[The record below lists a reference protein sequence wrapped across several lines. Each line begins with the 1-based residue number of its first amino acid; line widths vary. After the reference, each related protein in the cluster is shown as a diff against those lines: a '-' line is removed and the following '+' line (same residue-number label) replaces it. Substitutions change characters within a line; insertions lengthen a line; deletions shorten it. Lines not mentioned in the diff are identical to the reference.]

1 MNARFYTHRLVTESS
16 LLIRKL
22 SDCFIVKKLL
32 VIVVTAL
39 FFALTYASG
48 PDEFNTSDL
57 YALGCLFPI
66 VIGAQLLIAHFLIR
80 SRFLQNL
87 FLSGFATANILSV
100 NLILNDAYTALPQFV
115 WLLTVL
121 LAVFI
126 LFSIMNMMDD
136 YPRMAKVITI
146 IVASAVIGIVAEAVV
161 FSGKSLEAT
170 ADPGKTSAK
179 NIRLVDFKTRPNVY
193 FIAFDAL
200 MPRVLV
206 RKFLELETTPYHD
219 FLDAH
224 FRRFRNMFADKVATR
239 RALNSLLAFDL
250 DYFARFGKKPGLF
263 SGRIP
268 SPLLEIFKH
277 NGYTTNTLYQ
287 NPRFGKEKGPY
298 VDNYFTERGYGV
310 CEVLNEDFKYLTFL
324 GYCQLRTTKLFT
336 SLLKRL
342 NLSNDLNEIDFLLA
356 NLRSGLDEGKPQ
368 MFLSY
373 IFSPKHTPK
382 SFRWRKSE
390 TVDKYR
396 QTYLRNSSTTAE
408 YFEQLITFISREDP
422 SAILYVFGDHGAFVS
437 RGARM
442 KDNDLALHIQGRY
455 GVYGGIYPPDRC
467 SESLSE
473 PYTENFTTVMQG
485 AHMIIRCLADGED
498 AFIAPINYRLGHFG
512 TKSFHRYEDYL
523 YE

>member
-1 MNARFYTHRLVTESS
+1 M
-16 LLIRKL
+16 
-22 SDCFIVKKLL
+22 KKLL

-87 FLSGFATANILSV
+87 FLSGCATANILSV

-224 FRRFRNMFADKVATR
+224 LRPFRNMFADKVATR

-310 CEVLNEDFKYLTFL
+310 CEFLNEDFKYLTFL
-324 GYCQLRTTKLFT
+324 GYCQLRTMKSFT
-336 SLLKRL
+336 SLLERL

-382 SFRWRKSE
+382 SFRWRKSQ

-422 SAILYVFGDHGAFVS
+422 SAILYVFGDHGAFVPRSKEARNNDSS
-437 RGARM
+437 R
-442 KDNDLALHIQGRY
+442 HIQGRY

>member
-1 MNARFYTHRLVTESS
+1 M
-16 LLIRKL
+16 
-22 SDCFIVKKLL
+22 KKLL

-287 NPRFGKEKGPY
+287 NPYFGKEKGPY

-422 SAILYVFGDHGAFVS
+422 SAILYVFGDHGAFVPRSKEARNNDSS
-437 RGARM
+437 R
-442 KDNDLALHIQGRY
+442 HIQGRY

>member
-1 MNARFYTHRLVTESS
+1 MNK
-16 LLIRKL
+16 I
-22 SDCFIVKKLL
+22 L

-66 VIGAQLLIAHFLIR
+66 VIGAQLLIARFLIR
-80 SRFLQNL
+80 ARFLQNL
-87 FLSGFATANILSV
+87 FLSGCATANILSV
-100 NLILNDAYTALPQFV
+100 NLILNDAYTDLPPFV

-136 YPRMAKVITI
+136 YPRVAKVITI
-146 IVASAVIGIVAEAVV
+146 IVASAVVGIVAEAVV
-161 FSGKSLEAT
+161 FSGKSLGTT

-219 FLDAH
+219 FLDLH
-224 FRRFRNMFADKVATR
+224 LRGFRNMFSDSPTTIGS
-239 RALNSLLAFDL
+239 LSSLLAFDFN
-250 DYFARFGKKPGLF
+250 YYKKVGEKDWRSLF
-263 SGRIP
+263 SGRAP

-287 NPRFGKEKGPY
+287 FPRFGIEKGPY
-298 VDNYFTERGYGV
+298 VDNYFTERGDGV
-310 CEVLNEDFKYLTFL
+310 CEVLNEDFKHLTFL
-324 GYCQLRTTKLFT
+324 GYCQLRATKSFT

-342 NLSNDLNEIDFLLA
+342 NLSNDLNEIEFLLA
-356 NLRSGLDEGKPQ
+356 KLRSGLDQGKPQ
-368 MFLSY
+368 MFLGY
-373 IFSPKHTPK
+373 IFSPEHTPK

-396 QTYLRNSSTTAE
+396 RTYLRNSRTTAE

-422 SAILYVFGDHGAFVS
+422 FAILYVFGDHGAFVP
-437 RGARM
+437 RGEKAWN
-442 KDNDLALHIQGRY
+442 NDSTRHVQGRF

-473 PYTENFTTVMQG
+473 AYTENFTTVMQG
-485 AHMIIRCLADGED
+485 AHMIVRCLADGKD

-512 TKSFHRYEDYL
+512 TGSSYRYEDYL

>member
-1 MNARFYTHRLVTESS
+1 M
-16 LLIRKL
+16 
-22 SDCFIVKKLL
+22 KKLL

-161 FSGKSLEAT
+161 FSGKSPQAT

-224 FRRFRNMFADKVATR
+224 LRPFRNMFADKVATR

-277 NGYTTNTLYQ
+277 NGYTTNSLYQ
-287 NPRFGKEKGPY
+287 NPYFGKEKGPY

-324 GYCQLRTTKLFT
+324 GYCQLRTMKSFT
-336 SLLKRL
+336 SLLERL

-422 SAILYVFGDHGAFVS
+422 SAILYVFGDHGAFVPRSKEARNNDSS
-437 RGARM
+437 R
-442 KDNDLALHIQGRY
+442 HIQGRY

-498 AFIAPINYRLGHFG
+498 AFIAPINYRLGRYG
-512 TKSFHRYEDYL
+512 TKFLHRYEDYL

>member
-1 MNARFYTHRLVTESS
+1 
-16 LLIRKL
+16 
-22 SDCFIVKKLL
+22 
-32 VIVVTAL
+32 
-39 FFALTYASG
+39 
-48 PDEFNTSDL
+48 
-57 YALGCLFPI
+57 
-66 VIGAQLLIAHFLIR
+66 
-80 SRFLQNL
+80 
-87 FLSGFATANILSV
+87 
-100 NLILNDAYTALPQFV
+100 
-115 WLLTVL
+115 
-121 LAVFI
+121 
-126 LFSIMNMMDD
+126 MNMMDD

-206 RKFLELETTPYHD
+206 RKFLELDTTPYHD

-310 CEVLNEDFKYLTFL
+310 CEFLNEDFKYLTFL
-324 GYCQLRTTKLFT
+324 GYCQLRTMKSFT
-336 SLLKRL
+336 SLLERL

-373 IFSPKHTPK
+373 IFSPKHTPNAFDWQK
-382 SFRWRKSE
+382 TKHVRE
-390 TVDKYR
+390 YR
-396 QTYLRNSSTTAE
+396 RTYLRNSSTTAE

-422 SAILYVFGDHGAFVS
+422 SAILYVFGDHGAFVPRSKEARNNDSS
-437 RGARM
+437 R
-442 KDNDLALHIQGRY
+442 HIQGRY

>member
-1 MNARFYTHRLVTESS
+1 M
-16 LLIRKL
+16 
-22 SDCFIVKKLL
+22 KKLL

-87 FLSGFATANILSV
+87 FLSGCATANILSV

-161 FSGKSLEAT
+161 FSGKSPQAT

-224 FRRFRNMFADKVATR
+224 LRPFRNMFADKVATR

-310 CEVLNEDFKYLTFL
+310 CEFLNEDFKYLTFL
-324 GYCQLRTTKLFT
+324 GYCQLRTMKSFT
-336 SLLKRL
+336 SLLERL

-422 SAILYVFGDHGAFVS
+422 SAILYVFGDHGAFVPRSKEARNNDSS
-437 RGARM
+437 R
-442 KDNDLALHIQGRY
+442 HIQGRY

>member
-1 MNARFYTHRLVTESS
+1 M
-16 LLIRKL
+16 
-22 SDCFIVKKLL
+22 KKLL

>member
-1 MNARFYTHRLVTESS
+1 M
-16 LLIRKL
+16 
-22 SDCFIVKKLL
+22 KKLL

-87 FLSGFATANILSV
+87 FLSGCATANILSV

-224 FRRFRNMFADKVATR
+224 FRRFRNMFSNAPSTIGS
-239 RALNSLLAFDL
+239 LNSLLAFDFN
-250 DYFARFGKKPGLF
+250 YYKTVGKKNWRYIF

-287 NPRFGKEKGPY
+287 NPYFGKEKGPY

-368 MFLSY
+368 MFLGY
-373 IFSPKHTPK
+373 VFSPKHTPNAFDWQK
-382 SFRWRKSE
+382 TKHVRE
-390 TVDKYR
+390 YR
-396 QTYLRNSSTTAE
+396 RTYLRNSSTTAE

-422 SAILYVFGDHGAFVS
+422 SAILYVFGDHGAFVPRSKEARNNDSS
-437 RGARM
+437 R
-442 KDNDLALHIQGRY
+442 HIQGRY

>member
-1 MNARFYTHRLVTESS
+1 M
-16 LLIRKL
+16 
-22 SDCFIVKKLL
+22 KKLL

-87 FLSGFATANILSV
+87 FLSGCATANILSV

-161 FSGKSLEAT
+161 FSGKSPQAT

-287 NPRFGKEKGPY
+287 NPYFGKEKGPY

-310 CEVLNEDFKYLTFL
+310 CEFLNEDFKYLTFL
-324 GYCQLRTTKLFT
+324 GYCQLRTMKSFT
-336 SLLKRL
+336 SLLERL

-422 SAILYVFGDHGAFVS
+422 SAILYVFGDHGAFVPRSKEARNNDSS
-437 RGARM
+437 R
-442 KDNDLALHIQGRY
+442 HIQGRY

>member
-1 MNARFYTHRLVTESS
+1 M
-16 LLIRKL
+16 
-22 SDCFIVKKLL
+22 KKLL

-87 FLSGFATANILSV
+87 FLSGCATANILSV

-324 GYCQLRTTKLFT
+324 GYCQLRTMKSFT
-336 SLLKRL
+336 SLLERL

-382 SFRWRKSE
+382 SFRWRKSQ

-422 SAILYVFGDHGAFVS
+422 SAILYVFGDHGAFVPRSKEARNNDSS
-437 RGARM
+437 R
-442 KDNDLALHIQGRY
+442 HIQGRY

>member
-1 MNARFYTHRLVTESS
+1 M
-16 LLIRKL
+16 
-22 SDCFIVKKLL
+22 KKLL

-87 FLSGFATANILSV
+87 FLSGCATANILSV

-161 FSGKSLEAT
+161 FSGKSPQAT

-422 SAILYVFGDHGAFVS
+422 SAILYVFGDHGAFVPRSKEARNNDSS
-437 RGARM
+437 R
-442 KDNDLALHIQGRY
+442 HIQGRY

>member
-1 MNARFYTHRLVTESS
+1 MNK
-16 LLIRKL
+16 I
-22 SDCFIVKKLL
+22 L

-66 VIGAQLLIAHFLIR
+66 VIGAQLLIARFLIR
-80 SRFLQNL
+80 ARFLQNL
-87 FLSGFATANILSV
+87 FLSGCATANILSV
-100 NLILNDAYTALPQFV
+100 NLILNDAYTDLPPFV

-136 YPRMAKVITI
+136 YPRVAKVITI
-146 IVASAVIGIVAEAVV
+146 IVASAVVGIVAEAVV
-161 FSGKSLEAT
+161 FSGKSLGTT

-219 FLDAH
+219 FLDLH
-224 FRRFRNMFADKVATR
+224 LRGFRNMFSDSPTTIGS
-239 RALNSLLAFDL
+239 LSSLLAFDFN
-250 DYFARFGKKPGLF
+250 YYKKVGEKDWRSLF
-263 SGRIP
+263 SGRAP

-287 NPRFGKEKGPY
+287 NPYFGSEKGPY
-298 VDNYFTERGYGV
+298 VDNYLTDLGNGV
-310 CEVLNEDFKYLTFL
+310 CEFLNGDFRNFVFL
-324 GYCQLRTTKLFT
+324 GYCQLRATKSFT

-342 NLSNDLNEIDFLLA
+342 NLSNDLNEIEFLLA
-356 NLRSGLDEGKPQ
+356 KLRSGLDQGKPQ
-368 MFLSY
+368 MFLGY
-373 IFSPKHTPK
+373 IFSPEHTPK

-396 QTYLRNSSTTAE
+396 RTYLRNSRTTAE

-442 KDNDLALHIQGRY
+442 KDNDRALHVQGRF

-473 PYTENFTTVMQG
+473 AYTENFTTVMQG
-485 AHMIIRCLADGED
+485 AHMIVRCLADGKD

-512 TKSFHRYEDYL
+512 TKFLHRYEDYL

>member
-1 MNARFYTHRLVTESS
+1 VN
-16 LLIRKL
+16 
-22 SDCFIVKKLL
+22 KLL

-80 SRFLQNL
+80 PRFLQNL
-87 FLSGFATANILSV
+87 FLSGCATANILSV

-136 YPRMAKVITI
+136 YPRIAKVITI

-224 FRRFRNMFADKVATR
+224 FRRFRNMFSNAPSTIGS
-239 RALNSLLAFDL
+239 LNSLLAFDFN
-250 DYFARFGKKPGLF
+250 YYKTVGKKNWRYIF

-277 NGYTTNTLYQ
+277 NGYTTNTLFQRPY
-287 NPRFGKEKGPY
+287 FGEWHKKGPY
-298 VDNYFTERGYGV
+298 VDNYSTDLGNGV
-310 CEVLNEDFKYLTFL
+310 CEFLNEDFKYLTFL
-324 GYCQLRTTKLFT
+324 GYCQLRTTKLFI

-342 NLSNDLNEIDFLLA
+342 NLSNDLNEIEFLLA

-368 MFLSY
+368 MFLGY
-373 IFSPKHTPK
+373 IFSPGHTPK
-382 SFRWRKSE
+382 SFDWRKPE

-396 QTYLRNSSTTAE
+396 RTYLRNSSTTAE
-408 YFEQLITFISREDP
+408 YFEQLITFISIDK
-422 SAILYVFGDHGAFVS
+422 ILSNKNNIVQ
-437 RGARM
+437 
-442 KDNDLALHIQGRY
+442 L
-455 GVYGGIYPPDRC
+455 
-467 SESLSE
+467 
-473 PYTENFTTVMQG
+473 
-485 AHMIIRCLADGED
+485 
-498 AFIAPINYRLGHFG
+498 
-512 TKSFHRYEDYL
+512 
-523 YE
+523 

>member
-1 MNARFYTHRLVTESS
+1 M
-16 LLIRKL
+16 
-22 SDCFIVKKLL
+22 KKLL

-324 GYCQLRTTKLFT
+324 GYCQLRTMKSFT
-336 SLLKRL
+336 SLLERL

-437 RGARM
+437 RGR
-442 KDNDLALHIQGRY
+442 G
-455 GVYGGIYPPDRC
+455 
-467 SESLSE
+467 
-473 PYTENFTTVMQG
+473 
-485 AHMIIRCLADGED
+485 
-498 AFIAPINYRLGHFG
+498 
-512 TKSFHRYEDYL
+512 
-523 YE
+523 

>member
-1 MNARFYTHRLVTESS
+1 VN
-16 LLIRKL
+16 
-22 SDCFIVKKLL
+22 KLL

-80 SRFLQNL
+80 PRFLQNL
-87 FLSGFATANILSV
+87 FLSGCATANILSV

-146 IVASAVIGIVAEAVV
+146 IVASTVIGIVAEAVV

-224 FRRFRNMFADKVATR
+224 FRRFRNMFSNAPSTIGS
-239 RALNSLLAFDL
+239 LSSLLAFDFN
-250 DYFARFGKKPGLF
+250 YYKIVGKKDWRSLF
-263 SGRIP
+263 SGRAP

-287 NPRFGKEKGPY
+287 NPYFGKEKGPY
-298 VDNYFTERGYGV
+298 VDNYLTDLGNGV
-310 CEVLNEDFKYLTFL
+310 CEFLNEDFSKFVFL

-356 NLRSGLDEGKPQ
+356 KLRSGLDEGKPQ
-368 MFLSY
+368 MFLGY
-373 IFSPKHTPK
+373 IFSPKHTPNGFDWQK
-382 SFRWRKSE
+382 TKHVRE
-390 TVDKYR
+390 YR
-396 QTYLRNSSTTAE
+396 RTYLRNSSTTAE
-408 YFEQLITFISREDP
+408 YLEQLITFLSRVDP
-422 SAILYVFGDHGAFVS
+422 SAILYVFGDHGAFVPRGKEARNNDSS
-437 RGARM
+437 R
-442 KDNDLALHIQGRY
+442 HVQGRY

-473 PYTENFTTVMQG
+473 PYAENFTTVMQG
-485 AHMIIRCLADGED
+485 AHMIIRCLTDGED

>member
-1 MNARFYTHRLVTESS
+1 VN
-16 LLIRKL
+16 
-22 SDCFIVKKLL
+22 KLL

-80 SRFLQNL
+80 PRFLQNL
-87 FLSGFATANILSV
+87 FLSGCATANILSV

-136 YPRMAKVITI
+136 YPRIAKVITI

-224 FRRFRNMFADKVATR
+224 FRRFRNMFADIPSTIGS
-239 RALNSLLAFDL
+239 LNSLLAFDFN
-250 DYFARFGKKPGLF
+250 YYKTIERRKWRYIF

-277 NGYTTNTLYQ
+277 NGYTTNTLFQRPY
-287 NPRFGKEKGPY
+287 FGEWHKKGPY
-298 VDNYFTERGYGV
+298 VDNYFTDRGNGV
-310 CEVLNEDFKYLTFL
+310 CEFLNEDFSKFVFL
-324 GYCQLRTTKLFT
+324 GYCQLRTTKLFI

-368 MFLSY
+368 MFLGY
-373 IFSPKHTPK
+373 IFSPKHTPNAFDWQK
-382 SFRWRKSE
+382 TKHVRE
-390 TVDKYR
+390 YR
-396 QTYLRNSSTTAE
+396 RTYLRNSSTTAE

-422 SAILYVFGDHGAFVS
+422 SAILYVFGDHGAFTS
-437 RGARM
+437 RGAKM
-442 KDNDLALHIQGRY
+442 KDNDETLHFQGRS
-455 GVYGGIYPPDRC
+455 GIYGGIYPPDRC
-467 SESLSE
+467 SEFLSE

-485 AHMIIRCLADGED
+485 AHMIIRCLTDGED
-498 AFIAPINYRLGHFG
+498 AFIAPINYQR
-512 TKSFHRYEDYL
+512 RYEDFL

>member
-1 MNARFYTHRLVTESS
+1 M
-16 LLIRKL
+16 
-22 SDCFIVKKLL
+22 KKLL

-324 GYCQLRTTKLFT
+324 GYCQLRTMKSFT
-336 SLLKRL
+336 SLLERL

-382 SFRWRKSE
+382 SFRWRKSQ

-422 SAILYVFGDHGAFVS
+422 SAILYVFGDHGAFVPRSKEARNNDSS
-437 RGARM
+437 R
-442 KDNDLALHIQGRY
+442 HIQGRY

>member
-1 MNARFYTHRLVTESS
+1 M
-16 LLIRKL
+16 
-22 SDCFIVKKLL
+22 KKLL

-224 FRRFRNMFADKVATR
+224 LRPFRNMFADKVATR

-373 IFSPKHTPK
+373 IFSPKHTPNAFDWQK
-382 SFRWRKSE
+382 TKHVRE
-390 TVDKYR
+390 YR
-396 QTYLRNSSTTAE
+396 RTYLRNSSTTAE

-422 SAILYVFGDHGAFVS
+422 SAILYVFGDHGAFVPRSKEARNNDSS
-437 RGARM
+437 R
-442 KDNDLALHIQGRY
+442 HIQGRY

>member
-1 MNARFYTHRLVTESS
+1 M
-16 LLIRKL
+16 
-22 SDCFIVKKLL
+22 KKLL

-373 IFSPKHTPK
+373 IFSPKHTPNAFDWQK
-382 SFRWRKSE
+382 TKHVRE
-390 TVDKYR
+390 YR
-396 QTYLRNSSTTAE
+396 RTYLRNSSTTAE

-422 SAILYVFGDHGAFVS
+422 SAILYVFGDHGAFVPRSKEARNNDSS
-437 RGARM
+437 R
-442 KDNDLALHIQGRY
+442 HIQGRY

>member
-1 MNARFYTHRLVTESS
+1 M
-16 LLIRKL
+16 
-22 SDCFIVKKLL
+22 KKLL

-161 FSGKSLEAT
+161 FSGKSPQAT

-310 CEVLNEDFKYLTFL
+310 CEFLNEDFKYLTFL

-422 SAILYVFGDHGAFVS
+422 SAILYVFGDHGAFVPRSKEARNNDSS
-437 RGARM
+437 R
-442 KDNDLALHIQGRY
+442 HIQGRY